1 MKKKLLI
8 FDATSV
14 LAENYY
20 SSLTKE
26 VEFIEKEKS
35 SGVTVEGYEVKKAY
49 STLLNN
55 KGMYIN
61 AIQGFFKE
69 FFDAIDKT
77 QPTHVITVWGA
88 ERVNNSR
95 RNVLS
100 SYKNDGQTK
109 SAALLNQQE
118 TVIKMLKS
126 MGFMTITSKNNE
138 ALDLAAT
145 IATTLENKFDNVE
158 IFARNRLSLQLTD
171 IATVWFKT
179 PRYNQISNIYNLNTL
194 DYPAGTIKYTKDLL
208 LVDKGLKPN
217 QIPDYAA
224 LVGNSYFGVTGAK
237 EVGIK
242 TATPLVQEF
251 GSIENIYNLIDE
263 CKNHEELI
271 ELGISLKDM
280 LMLPINPIEY
290 LIKSRDDVFA
300 SKEVSIYKRDVF
312 SKQHKDK
319 LEMMY
324 NQGFMNIPTDKKDI
338 VKNLRELGISAF
350 IGRFTGKAC
359 EIISEMSYSSLI
371 VNYNPYI
378 FSPSSVFYIGSSDLS
393 LVPSD
398 KNVDGEDIPL
408 VFMCDN
414 MVKAFSEK
422 QLIADVSNTLFYS
435 KDKMDERASKKE
447 EYRKSNKKKII
458 EIDINSFRKDEEEE
472 IIEMTS
478 TLL

>member
-35 SGVTVEGYEVKKAY
+35 SGVTVEGYEVKKSY

-145 IATTLENKFDNVE
+145 IATTLENKFDNIE

-324 NQGFMNIPTDKKDI
+324 NQGFMNIPTDKK
-338 VKNLRELGISAF
+338 
-350 IGRFTGKAC
+350 
-359 EIISEMSYSSLI
+359 
-371 VNYNPYI
+371 
-378 FSPSSVFYIGSSDLS
+378 
-393 LVPSD
+393 
-398 KNVDGEDIPL
+398 
-408 VFMCDN
+408 
-414 MVKAFSEK
+414 
-422 QLIADVSNTLFYS
+422 YS
-435 KDKMDERASKKE
+435 KKSKRTWNFCICRQIYWE
-447 EYRKSNKKKII
+447 S
-458 EIDINSFRKDEEEE
+458 
-472 IIEMTS
+472 
-478 TLL
+478 L